1 MKNIFKKIIC
11 ITLSQIFILQSTA
24 FGQSTSSFFEVKE
37 PPRAAE
43 YIFRSAPK
51 ETLIGVQLLGAVKN
65 PGVYYIPPTTDL
77 LKLLALAGGENDADL
92 TEIIVRKVDPAG
104 SGVYELDMKR
114 LMKTTGGKQ
123 FKLTQDDFIYVP
135 KKEPW
140 ISNDVSRTV
149 SILSLLAT
157 IVLTGVLI
165 DKNSSH

>member
-11 ITLSQIFILQSTA
+11 ITLSQILILQSTA
-24 FGQSTSSFFEVKE
+24 LAQSTSSFFEVKE

-77 LKLLALAGGENDADL
+77 LKLLSLAGGEEDADL
-92 TEIIVRKVDPAG
+92 TEIIVRKVDPAQA
-104 SGVYELDMKR
+104 GVYELDMKR
-114 LMKTTGGKQ
+114 LMKTTGGKP

-165 DKNSSH
+165 DKNSN

>member
-1 MKNIFKKIIC
+1 MKNTFKKIIC
-11 ITLSQIFILQSTA
+11 ITLSQVLILQSTA
-24 FGQSTSSFFEVKE
+24 FAQSTNSFFEVKE

-77 LKLLALAGGENDADL
+77 LKLLSLAGGEEDADL
-92 TEIIVRKVDPAG
+92 SEIIVRKVDPAQA
-104 SGVYELDMKR
+104 GVYELDMKR

-165 DKNSSH
+165 DKNSN

>member
-1 MKNIFKKIIC
+1 MKNIFKKILC
-11 ITLSQIFILQSTA
+11 ITLSQILILQSSA
-24 FGQSTSSFFEVKE
+24 LAQSTSSFFEVKE

-77 LKLLALAGGENDADL
+77 LKLLSLAGGEQDADL
-92 TEIIVRKVDPAG
+92 TEIIVRKVDPATV
-104 SGVYELDMKR
+104 GVYELDMKR

-135 KKEPW
+135 KKESW
-140 ISNDVSRTV
+140 ISSDVSRTV

-165 DKNSSH
+165 EKNSK